1 VEEEL
6 ENAMK
11 PARRQFMSFAVSALA
26 AASALSSKQKTGTRV
41 REPSGPVVD
50 CHVHLFGAGDGGTGC
65 YLSNKQKKHISYAFF
80 LRLLSLSENGRLD
93 QDYVDRIVHQL
104 RQSSV
109 QRAVLLAQDCRYDSS
124 GKADMENTSFYV
136 PNDYLFQVT
145 NRFPELFTPCVSI
158 NPSRRDA
165 IDELERCSA
174 KGSRILKIHPPIQN
188 VDPGEARF
196 RGFYRKCAEKGIL
209 VMVHTGTEHSAEII
223 GNDFSAPERLTTPLE
238 EGCKVIAAHS
248 GMSAFF
254 DKEDFFPQLIE
265 LIHRFPNLY
274 CDTAV
279 LADKFRW
286 RCLPRLLAHE
296 DVLER
301 TIYGSDTPFP
311 SNALVFWNRL
321 PPGKLLSLA
330 TETNLFE
337 RDYRL
342 KQALGLPSHVFER
355 GAKLMGLS

>member
-1 VEEEL
+1 
-6 ENAMK
+6 MK
-11 PARRQFMSFAVSALA
+11 STRRQFIGSAVGALA
-26 AASALSSKQKTGTRV
+26 AGCTLSSQKTDRTV
-41 REPSGPVVD
+41 PESSGPVVD

-65 YLSNKQKKHISYAFF
+65 YLSTKQKKHFTYAFF
-80 LRLLSLSENGRLD
+80 LRLLGLSENGRMD
-93 QDYVDRIVHQL
+93 QDYLDRIVHQL

-124 GKADMENTSFYV
+124 GRPDMENTSFYV
-136 PNDYLFQVT
+136 PNEYLFQVT
-145 NRFPELFTPCVSI
+145 RRFPELFTPCVSI
-158 NPSRRDA
+158 NPLRRDA

-188 VDPGEARF
+188 VDPGKAAF
-196 RGFYRKCAEKGIL
+196 RGFYRKCAEKGII
-209 VMVHTGTEHSAEII
+209 VMVHTGTEHSAEIV
-223 GNDFSAPERLTTPLE
+223 GNDFSAPQRLTTALE
-238 EGCKVIAAHS
+238 EGCTVIAAHS
-248 GMSAFF
+248 GMSGFF

-265 LIHRFPNLY
+265 LIHRFPDLY

-279 LADKFRW
+279 LGDKFRW
-286 RCLPRLLAHE
+286 RCLPRMLAHE

-301 TIYGSDTPFP
+301 TIHGSDTPFP

-321 PPGKLLSLA
+321 SPGKLLSLA

-342 KQALGLPSHVFER
+342 KQALGLPPHVFER
-355 GAKLMGLS
+355 GAKLLRLL